1 MLVLISDFCCSKSL
15 LVRMFYYEFS
25 LKFTQEAFGSVHPV
39 RSGLDDIET
48 LGRHKLSARSKLYMA
63 LLPQGTRVSPKLSFC
78 AWFELPAGSIKEF
91 CCVMVTCAE
100 PGHEHSQCE
109 GQDPRKPS
117 RDGASV
123 AFGF

>member
-1 MLVLISDFCCSKSL
+1 
-15 LVRMFYYEFS
+15 
-25 LKFTQEAFGSVHPV
+25 
-39 RSGLDDIET
+39 
-48 LGRHKLSARSKLYMA
+48 MA

-78 AWFELPAGSIKEF
+78 AWFELPGGSIKEF
-91 CCVMVTCAE
+91 CCVMVTWAE

-123 AFGF
+123 AFGFWASEDDWRTDSMCFIYQAFISSDDWSIGVGVEVSVVVGGRVVLGQRFFV